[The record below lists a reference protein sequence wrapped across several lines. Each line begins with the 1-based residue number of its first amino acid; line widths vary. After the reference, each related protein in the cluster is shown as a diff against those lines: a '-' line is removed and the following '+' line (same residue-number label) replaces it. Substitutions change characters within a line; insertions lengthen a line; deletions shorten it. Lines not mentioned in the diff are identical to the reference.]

1 MRILLAED
9 DPLIASAILASLR
22 KLDFSVDWVEDGRN
36 VESALATYEYG
47 MLILDLGL
55 PSVDGLE
62 ILERMKRTEKQTPV
76 LIITARGGVED
87 RVGGL
92 NAGADEYLVKPFSL
106 EELVARVF
114 ALRRRTQGWS
124 SSELRLGK
132 LAVDPRKRQVRLDDQ
147 EIHLSDR
154 EFRLLMALIEVP
166 GQVLSI
172 TQLEE
177 RLYGWGEEI
186 ASNSIEVQLHRLRKK
201 LGKDWIRNIRGIG
214 FKLVEAA

>member
-62 ILERMKRTEKQTPV
+62 ILERMKRAEKQTPV

-92 NAGADEYLVKPFSL
+92 NAGADDYLVKPFSL

-132 LAVDPRKRQVRLDDQ
+132 LAVDPRKRQVRLDEQ

>member
-92 NAGADEYLVKPFSL
+92 NAGADDYLVKPFSL

>member
-22 KLDFSVDWVEDGRN
+22 KLDFSVDWVEDGRS
-36 VESALATYEYG
+36 VESALATCDYG

-55 PSVDGLE
+55 PGVDGLE

-92 NAGADEYLVKPFSL
+92 NAGADDYLVKPFSL

>member
-62 ILERMKRTEKQTPV
+62 ILERMKRAEKQTPV

-92 NAGADEYLVKPFSL
+92 NAGADDYLVKPFSL

>member
-55 PSVDGLE
+55 PGVDGLE

-92 NAGADEYLVKPFSL
+92 NAGADDYLVKPFSL

>member
-9 DPLIASAILASLR
+9 DTLIASAILASLR
-22 KLDFSVDWVEDGRN
+22 KLGFPVDWVQDGRD
-36 VESALATYEYG
+36 VDHAISLHDYG

-55 PSVDGLE
+55 PSIDGMD
-62 ILERMKRTEKQTPV
+62 ILRHRNHSDRHLPT
-76 LIITARGGVED
+76 LIITARGGIED

-92 NAGADEYLVKPFSL
+92 NAGADDYLVKPFSL
-106 EELVARVF
+106 DELIARVF
-114 ALRRRTQGWS
+114 ALRRRAHGWS
-124 SSELRLGK
+124 SSELRLGI
-132 LAVDPRKRQVRLDDQ
+132 LSIEPRKRQVKLGEQ

-166 GQVLSI
+166 GSVLSI
-172 TQLEE
+172 SQLEE

-201 LGKDWIRNIRGIG
+201 LGKAWIRNIRGIG
-214 FKLVEAA
+214 FKLVNPL

>member
-9 DPLIASAILASLR
+9 DSLIASAILASLR
-22 KLDFSVDWVEDGRN
+22 KLGFPVDWVQDGRD
-36 VESALATYEYG
+36 VENAILLHDYG
-47 MLILDLGL
+47 MLVLDLGL
-55 PSVDGLE
+55 PHIDGMD
-62 ILERMKRTEKQTPV
+62 ILRHRTNAERHLPTLV
-76 LIITARGGVED
+76 ITARGGIED

-92 NAGADEYLVKPFSL
+92 NAGADDYLVKPFSL
-106 EELVARVF
+106 DELIARVF
-114 ALRRRTQGWS
+114 ALRRRAHGWS

-132 LAVDPRKRQVRLDDQ
+132 LSIEPKKRQVRLAEQ

-166 GQVLSI
+166 GSVLSI
-172 TQLEE
+172 SQLEE

-201 LGKDWIRNIRGIG
+201 LGKEWIRNIRGIG
-214 FKLVEAA
+214 FKLVDPA